1 MNIAA
6 LISGGVDS
14 AVAVHLLCEQ
24 GYKPDLF
31 YIKIGMDTDDG
42 LTCTAEED
50 IELASATARKYGLSF
65 HIVDLVEEGRHV
77 LVVIVA
83 QHNARVLERHGEIAV
98 ETSIWHH
105 HDRDGID
112 TAGLSRHNNRIL
124 NDSNC

>member
-65 HIVDLVEEGRHV
+65 HIVDLCRGGPGFIPCRER
-77 LVVIVA
+77 
-83 QHNARVLERHGEIAV
+83 QARR
-98 ETSIWHH
+98 
-105 HDRDGID
+105 RFP
-112 TAGLSRHNNRIL
+112 
-124 NDSNC
+124 

>member
-42 LTCTAEED
+42 LSL
-50 IELASATARKYGLSF
+50 I
-65 HIVDLVEEGRHV
+65 HI
-77 LVVIVA
+77 
-83 QHNARVLERHGEIAV
+83 
-98 ETSIWHH
+98 
-105 HDRDGID
+105 
-112 TAGLSRHNNRIL
+112 
-124 NDSNC
+124 

>member
-1 MNIAA
+1 MNIAG

-50 IELASATARKYGLSF
+50 IELASATARKYGLQF
-65 HIVDLVEEGRHV
+65 NIIDLQKNTGTV
-77 LVVIVA
+77 
-83 QHNARVLERHGEIAV
+83 
-98 ETSIWHH
+98 
-105 HDRDGID
+105 
-112 TAGLSRHNNRIL
+112 
-124 NDSNC
+124 

>member
-50 IELASATARKYGLSF
+50 IELASATARKYGLLFILS
-65 HIVDLVEEGRHV
+65 ICSRLIGTMWWLIRWTGC
-77 LVVIVA
+77 VV
-83 QHNARVLERHGEIAV
+83 G
-98 ETSIWHH
+98 
-105 HDRDGID
+105 
-112 TAGLSRHNNRIL
+112 
-124 NDSNC
+124 